1 MCCFIFMPQSITK
14 MIFSIVILLLISVT
28 ASQET
33 VEPNSPRT
41 QTPTDMTS
49 GDTSETLTT
58 TQQTIIQQTTTDVT
72 NNTQT
77 TSSQSTWMPR
87 KSLLTTSESAIT
99 TVNST
104 ETFSEKSNNTAA
116 QGDREGQDVAVNPG
130 LIAVLC
136 IFCIVMAVVVVIVI
150 VKAVRCRRPHFER
163 LDDVSMGKMSEDTPF
178 AHYPPK

>member
-1 MCCFIFMPQSITK
+1 

-28 ASQET
+28 ASKET
-33 VEPNSPRT
+33 TKPAEFSSPGT

-58 TQQTIIQQTTTDVT
+58 TQQITIQQTTTDVT
-72 NNTQT
+72 DNTQT
-77 TSSQSTWMPR
+77 TSSQSTWMPQ
-87 KSLLTTSESAIT
+87 KSLLTTSESPIT

-104 ETFSEKSNNTAA
+104 ETFSEKSNSTVTA
-116 QGDREGQDVAVNPG
+116 QGDREVQDVAVNPG

-136 IFCIVMAVVVVIVI
+136 IFSIVMAVVVVVVI
-150 VKAVRCRRPHFER
+150 VKAVRSRRPHFER
-163 LDDVSMGKMSEDTPF
+163 LDDVSMGKISEDAPF